1 MKITLKELRTMI
13 QESVVKA
20 LKEQEGPPNPLLDP
34 WAGNQG
40 VPQARRQVPGQ
51 TTAPTPAPSP
61 APTDQRQAVGQRSNQ
76 SATANVVRTINSII
90 RQLIS
95 LTPRGRNVL
104 APDAIITG
112 VGTMDSMLSR
122 LARNQDIV
130 MLGKQDKVNQAVN
143 LLKRVARTPIDSGA
157 NMRRL
162 IDSIYTAARLL
173 REVSRELGS
182 QDSQTDQMI
191 AQLAAAASTAPTSPE
206 VGGMRQ
212 GMAPQALAG
221 SQVVPVGYRPEG
233 TPPQERPVMAS
244 AMQERRTKKR

>member
-13 QESVVKA
+13 RESIRET
-20 LKEQEGPPNPLLDP
+20 LKEQGPPNPLLDP
-34 WAGNQG
+34 FSGNQG
-40 VPQARRQVPGQ
+40 TMTRTPPVPGQ
-51 TTAPTPAPSP
+51 ITAPTPAPSP

-244 AMQERRTKKR
+244 AMQEKRTKKR

>member
-1 MKITLKELRTMI
+1 MKITLQELRTMI
-13 QESVVKA
+13 RESIKET
-20 LKEQEGPPNPLLDP
+20 LKEQGPPNPLLDP
-34 WAGNQG
+34 FSANQG
-40 VPQARRQVPGQ
+40 AMTGRPPVPGQ
-51 TTAPTPAPSP
+51 TTAPTPVPSP

-122 LARNQDIV
+122 LARNQDII

-191 AQLAAAASTAPTSPE
+191 AQLAAASTAPTSPE

-212 GMAPQALAG
+212 GTAPQALAG
-221 SQVVPVGYRPEG
+221 SQAVPVGYRPEG
-233 TPPQERPVMAS
+233 APPQERPVMAS
-244 AMQERRTKKR
+244 AMQERRTRKR

>member
-1 MKITLKELRTMI
+1 MI